1 LFNGGDVWMGLLVWL
16 EDHEAAVCSLV
27 CSLGGFVALSWS
39 VVNPG
44 LNPSRFY
51 ASGVAGLFG
60 AGAIATAIKGLKEE
74 ERSIIKRDTQDEIF
88 SIYQAAE
95 VQMVQ
100 STLFPP
106 PPMPSPPGMM
116 NTYYEMAFNQLP
128 EQLDFYNWDGLADEA
143 SGILVGGNSGSAKTS
158 LGAGFI
164 VGKLTAVKPA
174 EVIVLDIHA
183 SKNPIWQ
190 QMNFPR
196 VESDVET
203 IHQIL
208 CWLIDE
214 VERRKYQDGNPMIIC
229 LDEINDTISELSQLD
244 IIKPLPGKEKRVKT
258 FSYAIRKLSN
268 ARKFDICLLGFMQ
281 SHNTEAIGI
290 DGKFRNNFLLVLC
303 GASARGEIQNIWK
316 HDDPRFQY
324 IQNTAYPVVISGS
337 NPHQIAEH
345 PTHKHHTQYKKKGN
359 APANLIQP
367 RFLDKSSI
375 PIYRVEE
382 QSQDFEEDYQP
393 RQASNSEPQL
403 PNFNF
408 QKAPE
413 TPKANPIIN
422 GVELQSE
429 WLEILELAKQNGSL
443 STRECYRSALGQ
455 RLKLTSSTARYILEK
470 LQEAGLGT
478 VAENNGS
485 FTFTPASDLT

>member
-1 LFNGGDVWMGLLVWL
+1 MGLLNWL
-16 EDHEAAVCSLV
+16 EEHEAAVSSLV
-27 CSLGGFVALSWS
+27 CSLGGFFALSWS
-39 VVNPG
+39 VINPG
-44 LNPSRFY
+44 INPSRFY

-88 SIYQAAE
+88 GLYQVAE
-95 VQMVQ
+95 IQTVQNI
-100 STLFPP
+100 LFPP
-106 PPMPSPPGMM
+106 VPMPSPPGMM
-116 NTYYEMAFNQLP
+116 NTYYQMEFNQLG
-128 EQLDFYNWDGLADEA
+128 EGLDFYNWEALADEA
-143 SGILVGGNSGSAKTS
+143 SGILIGGNSGSAKTS

-164 VGKLTAVKPA
+164 VGKLTAVRPS
-174 EVIVLDIHA
+174 EVIVLDVHA

-196 VESDVET
+196 VESDVES
-203 IHQIL
+203 IYQIL

-214 VERRKYQDGNPMIIC
+214 VERRKNQDGHPLIIC

-244 IIKPLPGKEKRVKT
+244 IVKPLPGKEKRVKT

-324 IQNTAYPVVISGS
+324 IQNTAYPVVIAGS

-345 PTHKHHTQYKKKGN
+345 PTHKHHSQYRKKGN

-375 PIYRVEE
+375 PVYRVEE
-382 QSQDFEEDYQP
+382 ESEDFEEDYQP
-393 RQASNSEPQL
+393 RQPSNPEPQL
-403 PNFNF
+403 PKFNF

-413 TPKANPIIN
+413 TPKTNKIIN
-422 GVELQSE
+422 GVELQQE

-443 STRECYRSALGQ
+443 STRDACRSAIGQ
-455 RLKLTSSTARYILEK
+455 RLKLNAITARYIFEK
-470 LQEAGLGT
+470 LQDARLGT
-478 VAENNGS
+478 VTENNGS
-485 FTFTPASDLT
+485 CTFTLS